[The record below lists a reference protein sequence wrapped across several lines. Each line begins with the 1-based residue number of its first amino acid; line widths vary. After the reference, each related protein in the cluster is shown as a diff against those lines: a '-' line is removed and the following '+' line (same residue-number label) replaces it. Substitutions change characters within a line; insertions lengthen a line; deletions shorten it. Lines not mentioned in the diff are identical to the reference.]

1 MFCFRVSEIIVQV
14 DVQKDE
20 AIENS
25 AFRVPVRALILCFL
39 FEFGVGFA
47 FLVLDLDSLVL
58 RYLF

>member
-1 MFCFRVSEIIVQV
+1 MQV

>member
-1 MFCFRVSEIIVQV
+1 MLFCFRVSEIIVQV

-39 FEFGVGFA
+39 F
-47 FLVLDLDSLVL
+47 SLVAG
-58 RYLF
+58 